1 MKINVSVFPVLYF
14 VDSRTELKIQDD
26 ADLNIAIINNEKVLL
41 VFIKNT
47 KGKDKISSDEL
58 VKIIRQFKK

>member
-1 MKINVSVFPVLYF
+1 MKINVSVFSVLYS
-14 VDSRTELKIQDD
+14 VDSRTELRIQDD

-41 VFIKNT
+41 EFIKNT